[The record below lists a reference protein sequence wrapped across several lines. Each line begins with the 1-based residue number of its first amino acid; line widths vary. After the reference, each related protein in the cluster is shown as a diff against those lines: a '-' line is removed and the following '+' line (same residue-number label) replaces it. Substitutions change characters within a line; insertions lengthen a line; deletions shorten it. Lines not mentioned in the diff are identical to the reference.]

1 MMMRSMLWGQPVRR
15 WQDRLRP
22 NFWDLVA
29 FPLLFGLLAMI
40 LVGAGGM
47 TKPFDLGEPQTISL
61 DPVNLPYYALRTVLR
76 MLIAL
81 GVSFLFTLIYAAA
94 AAKSRMAE
102 KILIPILDILQS
114 IPILSFLTITVTGWI
129 ALFPG
134 SLLGPECAAIFAIF
148 TSQAWNMTF
157 SLYQSLRTV
166 PLDLQEAARMYH
178 VGPWGRFWKLELP
191 HAMPQLVWNMM
202 MSVSG
207 GWFFVVA
214 AEAFS
219 VSGQNIALPGVGSYI
234 ASAID
239 QRNLLAVFY
248 AVVMM
253 LIVILAYDQLFFRP
267 LLSWSNK
274 FKSELEPGLDAGRP
288 WFLTML
294 QKAGLVRLFRMAF
307 AATGQTWNRTVGAAF
322 QRGLAML
329 GSGRPAPM
337 DRANATPRW
346 VERAYDILLLAIA
359 GYVTYRLGAV
369 VHSQIHLPEVG
380 RVFYLGFLTAIR
392 VLVLIAIATV
402 VWVPI
407 GVWIGLRPKLT
418 TVAQPIVQFMAAFP
432 ANLFFPIA
440 VVLIL
445 RFHANTEVWLSPLMI
460 LGTQWYILFNVIAG
474 ASALPQDFQYVARN
488 LGVSR
493 WVWWR
498 RLIIPAIFPAYITG
512 ALTAAGGSW
521 NAAIVSEWVQ
531 WGPTTLTATGI
542 GAYIKVAS
550 NDGDNP
556 RLILG
561 TLVLCVYVILLN
573 RLFWRRLYDYAAE
586 RMRLDD
592 V

>member
-1 MMMRSMLWGQPVRR
+1 MRSMLWGLPVRS

-22 NFWDLVA
+22 NFWDVVA

-40 LVGAGGM
+40 VLGAGGM
-47 TKPFDLGEPQTISL
+47 TKPFDLGTPPTISL
-61 DPVNLPYYALRTVLR
+61 DPINLPYYALRSVLR
-76 MLIAL
+76 MFVAL
-81 GVSFLFTLIYAAA
+81 GVSFVFTLIYATA

-114 IPILSFLTITVTGWI
+114 IPILAFLTITTTGWI

-166 PLDLQEAARMYH
+166 PLDLQEASRMYR

-191 HAMPQLVWNMM
+191 HAMPNLVWNMM

-214 AEAFS
+214 SEAFT
-219 VSGQNIALPGVGSYI
+219 VSGHDIALPGVGSYI
-234 ASAID
+234 GEAII
-239 QRNLLAVFY
+239 QKNLAAVGY
-248 AVVMM
+248 AVAMM
-253 LIVILAYDQLFFRP
+253 LVVILAYDQLLFRP
-267 LLSWSNK
+267 LLSWSSK
-274 FKSELEPGLDAGRP
+274 FKPEIDPGFEPGRP

-294 QKAGLVRLFRMAF
+294 QKAGLARAFRLSLRAF
-307 AATGQTWNRTVGAAF
+307 GRGWNQTIGRTTRQLLDLVGSS
-322 QRGLAML
+322 
-329 GSGRPAPM
+329 GSAPM
-337 DRANATPRW
+337 DRARSMPRW
-346 VERAYDILLLAIA
+346 VERGYDVLLLLVA
-359 GYVTYRLGAV
+359 GYVTYRLSLIVKANV
-369 VHSQIHLPEVG
+369 TLTEVTH
-380 RVFYLGFLTAIR
+380 VFYLGALTAIR

-402 VWVPI
+402 IWVPI
-407 GVWIGLRPKLT
+407 GVWIGLRPRLT
-418 TVAQPIVQFMAAFP
+418 AIAQPIVQFLAAFP
-432 ANLFFPIA
+432 TNLIFPVV

-445 RFHANTEVWLSPLMI
+445 RFHANVEIWLSPLMI
-460 LGTQWYILFNVIAG
+460 LGTQWYILFNVISG
-474 ASALPQDFQYVARN
+474 ASSLPRDFQYVAQN

-498 RLIIPAIFPAYITG
+498 RLIIPAIFPAYVTG

-521 NAAIVSEWVQ
+521 NAAIAAEWVQ
-531 WGPTTLTATGI
+531 WGDTTLTATGV

-550 NDGDNP
+550 NDGDIA

-561 TLVLCVYVILLN
+561 TSVLSIYVIVLN
-573 RLFWRRLYDYAAE
+573 RLLWRRLYDYAAE
-586 RMRLDD
+586 RMRLGD

>member
-1 MMMRSMLWGQPVRR
+1 MLWGQPLRR
-15 WQDRLRP
+15 WQDHLRP
-22 NFWDLVA
+22 NFWDVVA
-29 FPLLFGLLAMI
+29 FPLLFGLLT
-40 LVGAGGM
+40 LVVVGAGGM
-47 TKPFDLGEPQTISL
+47 NKPFDLGESPAISL
-61 DPVNLPYYALRTVLR
+61 DPSHLPYYALRTVLR
-76 MLIAL
+76 MFIAL
-81 GVSFLFTLIYAAA
+81 GVSFTFTLIYAAA

-102 KILIPILDILQS
+102 RILIPILDILQS

-178 VGPWGRFWKLELP
+178 VGPWGRFWRLELP
-191 HAMPQLVWNMM
+191 HAMPSLIWNMM

-214 AEAFS
+214 SEAFS
-219 VSGQNIALPGVGSYI
+219 VSGHDIALPGVGSYI
-234 ASAID
+234 AAAID
-239 QRNLLAVFY
+239 QRDLIAVGY
-248 AVVMM
+248 AVLTM
-253 LIVILAYDQLFFRP
+253 LIVILGYDQLFFRP
-267 LLSWSNK
+267 LLSWSTK
-274 FKSELEPGLDAGRP
+274 FKSELEPGLEPTRP
-288 WFLTML
+288 WFLTMI
-294 QKAGLVRLFRMAF
+294 QKAGLARAFRMSF
-307 AATGQTWNRTVGAAF
+307 AAFGRTWDVTIGAGFRALL
-322 QRGLAML
+322 GAL
-329 GSGRPAPM
+329 GSGGDTPM
-337 DRANATPRW
+337 DRRRTAPRW
-346 VERAYDILLLAIA
+346 VEFIYNAFLICGA
-359 GYVTYRLGAV
+359 GYVAYRLAAV
-369 VHSQIHLPEVG
+369 VIADIGLPEVWH
-380 RVFYLGFLTAIR
+380 VVYLGLLTAIR

-407 GVWIGLRPKLT
+407 GVWIGLRPGIT
-418 TVAQPIVQFMAAFP
+418 ARAQPIVQFLAAFP
-432 ANLFFPIA
+432 ANLFFPVA

-445 RFHANTEVWLSPLMI
+445 RFHANTEIWLSPLMI

-474 ASALPQDFQYVARN
+474 ASALPRDFQYVAQN
-488 LGVSR
+488 LGLSR

-531 WGPTTLTATGI
+531 WGDTTLTATGI
-542 GAYIKVAS
+542 GAYIKIAS
-550 NDGDNP
+550 NGGDTA

-561 TLVLCVYVILLN
+561 TGVLCIYVILLN
-573 RLFWRRLYDYAAE
+573 RLFWRKLYDFAAE

>member
-1 MMMRSMLWGQPVRR
+1 MLWGQPVRG
-15 WQDRLRP
+15 WSDRLRP
-22 NFWDLVA
+22 NFWDIVA
-29 FPLLFGLLAMI
+29 FPLLFGLLA
-40 LVGAGGM
+40 LVFVGAGGM
-47 TKPFDLGEPQTISL
+47 TKPFDLGKPEIISL
-61 DPVNLPYYALRTVLR
+61 DPRILPYYALRTVLR
-76 MLIAL
+76 MFIAL
-81 GVSFLFTLIYAAA
+81 GVSFVFTLVYAAA

-178 VGPWGRFWKLELP
+178 VGPWGRFWRLELP
-191 HAMPQLVWNMM
+191 HAMPSLIWNMM

-214 AEAFS
+214 SEAFT
-219 VSGQNIALPGVGSYI
+219 VSGHDIVLPGVGSYI
-234 ASAID
+234 ATAID
-239 QRNLLAVFY
+239 QRDLTAVGY
-248 AVVMM
+248 AVSAMF
-253 LIVILAYDQLFFRP
+253 IVILGYDQLFFRP
-267 LLSWSNK
+267 LLAWSSK
-274 FKSELEPGLDAGRP
+274 FKPEFDPGLEPERP

-294 QKAGLVRLFRMAF
+294 QKAGLVRGFRVLLASG
-307 AATGQTWNRTVGAAF
+307 ARSWNRTIGVAF
-322 QRGLAML
+322 QRLFDLL
-329 GSGRPAPM
+329 GFGRAAPM
-337 DRANATPRW
+337 DRRQGGSPWT
-346 VERAYDILLLAIA
+346 ERAYGLAFIAAA
-359 GYVTYRLGAV
+359 GYVTWRLGAV
-369 VHSQIHLPEVG
+369 VVATIGVSEVG
-380 RVFYLGFLTAIR
+380 HVFYLGLLTAIR
-392 VLVLIAIATV
+392 VMVMIGLATLF
-402 VWVPI
+402 WVPI
-407 GVWIGLRPKLT
+407 GVWIGLRPGVT
-418 TVAQPIVQFMAAFP
+418 RRAQPIVQFMAAFP
-432 ANLFFPIA
+432 ANLLFPVA

-445 RFHANTEVWLSPLMI
+445 RFRANPEIWLSPLMI

-474 ASALPQDFQYVARN
+474 ASSLPRDFQYVARN
-488 LGVSR
+488 LGVAR

-521 NAAIVSEWVQ
+521 NAAILSEWVK

-542 GAYIKVAS
+542 GAYIREAS
-550 NDGDNP
+550 DGGDTP

-561 TLVLCVYVILLN
+561 TAILCVFVILLN
-573 RLFWRRLYDYAAE
+573 RLFWRRLYDFAAE

>member
-1 MMMRSMLWGQPVRR
+1 MRSMLWGLPVRG

-22 NFWDLVA
+22 NFWDVVA
-29 FPLLFGLLAMI
+29 FPLLFGLLTMI
-40 LVGAGGM
+40 VVGAGGM
-47 TKPFDLGEPQTISL
+47 TKPFDLGVQQAISL
-61 DPVNLPYYALRTVLR
+61 DPLNLPYYALRTVLR
-76 MLIAL
+76 MFIAL
-81 GVSFLFTLIYAAA
+81 GVSFAFTLIYAAA

-178 VGPWGRFWKLELP
+178 VGPWGRFWRLELP
-191 HAMPQLVWNMM
+191 HAMPNLIWNMM

-214 AEAFS
+214 SEAFT
-219 VSGQNIALPGVGSYI
+219 VDGHDIALPGVGSYI
-234 ASAID
+234 AAAMA
-239 QRNLLAVFY
+239 QRNLTAVVY
-248 AVVMM
+248 AVAIM
-253 LIVILAYDQLFFRP
+253 LVVILGYDQLLFRP
-267 LLSWSNK
+267 LISWSRK
-274 FKSELEPGLDAGRP
+274 FRSEMEPGLESDRP

-294 QKAGLVRLFRMAF
+294 QKAGLARAFLMGFR
-307 AATGQTWNRTVGAAF
+307 ATGRGWDQTVGRTAY
-322 QRGLAML
+322 LALKMV
-329 GSGRPAPM
+329 GSGLSTPM
-337 DRANATPRW
+337 DRPRKTPRW
-346 VERAYDILLLAIA
+346 VERGYNALLSIIA
-359 GYVTYRLGAV
+359 LYVTYRLGAV
-369 VHSQIHLPEVG
+369 VASQLELSEVE
-380 RVFYLGFLTAIR
+380 RVFLLGLVTAVR
-392 VLVLIAIATV
+392 VLVLIALATII
-402 VWVPI
+402 WVPI
-407 GVWIGLRPKLT
+407 GVWVGLRPALT
-418 TVAQPIVQFMAAFP
+418 ARVQPIVQFMAAFP
-432 ANLFFPIA
+432 NNLFFPVA

-445 RFHANTEVWLSPLMI
+445 RFHANTEIWLSPLMI

-474 ASALPQDFQYVARN
+474 AASLPRDFQYVAQN

-521 NAAIVSEWVQ
+521 NAAIVSEWVK
-531 WGPTTLTATGI
+531 WGPDTLTATGI
-542 GAYIKVAS
+542 GAYIHVAS
-550 NDGDNP
+550 DQGDTA

-561 TLVLCVYVILLN
+561 TAVLCIYVILLN
-573 RLFWRRLYDYAAE
+573 RLLWRRLYNYAAE

>member
-1 MMMRSMLWGQPVRR
+1 MRSMLWGQPVRR

-29 FPLLFGLLAMI
+29 FPMLFGLLALI
-40 LVGAGGM
+40 VVGAGGM
-47 TKPFDLGEPQTISL
+47 TKPFDLGTPQAITL
-61 DPVNLPYYALRTVLR
+61 DPAYLPYYALRTVIR
-76 MLIAL
+76 MFIAL
-81 GVSFLFTLIYAAA
+81 GASFLFTLIYAAA

-134 SLLGPECAAIFAIF
+134 SLLGPECAAVFAIF

-178 VGPWGRFWKLELP
+178 VGPWGRFWQLELP
-191 HAMPQLVWNMM
+191 HAMPNLVWNMM

-219 VSGQNIALPGVGSYI
+219 VAGQDITLPGVGSYI
-234 ASAID
+234 ATAID
-239 QRNLLAVFY
+239 QRNLLAVGY
-248 AVVMM
+248 AVLMM
-253 LIVILAYDQLFFRP
+253 FVVILAYDQLFFRP

-274 FKSELEPGLDAGRP
+274 FKSEFEPGLEPPRP

-294 QKAGLVRLFRMAF
+294 QKAGLVRAFRLLFTESGRI
-307 AATGQTWNRTVGAAF
+307 WNRTAGEAI
-322 QRGLAML
+322 QRGLDLL
-329 GSGRPAPM
+329 GAGRAAPM
-337 DRANATPRW
+337 DRATSAPRW
-346 VERAYDILLLAIA
+346 VEQLYNILLILIA
-359 GYVTYRLGAV
+359 CYVTYRLAAV
-369 VHSQIHLPEVG
+369 VRTSIALSEVWH
-380 RVFYLGFLTAIR
+380 VFYLGLLTAIR

-402 VWVPI
+402 IWVPI
-407 GVWIGLRPKLT
+407 GVWIGLRPGLT
-418 TVAQPIVQFMAAFP
+418 RRAQPIVQFMAAFP
-432 ANLFFPIA
+432 ANLFFPVA

-445 RFHANTEVWLSPLMI
+445 RFHANTEIWLSPLMI

-474 ASALPQDFQYVARN
+474 ASSLPRDFQYVAQN

-542 GAYIKVAS
+542 GAYIKEAS
-550 NDGDNP
+550 NDGDNA

-561 TLVLCVYVILLN
+561 TGVLCVFVILLN
-573 RLFWRRLYDYAAE
+573 RLFWRRLYNYAAE

>member
-1 MMMRSMLWGQPVRR
+1 MRSMLWGLPVRG

-22 NFWDLVA
+22 NFWDVVA
-29 FPLLFGLLAMI
+29 FPLLFGVLAMI
-40 LVGAGGM
+40 VVGAGGM
-47 TKPFDLGEPQTISL
+47 TKPFDLGQRQTISL
-61 DPVNLPYYALRTVLR
+61 DPLDLPYYALRTVLR
-76 MLIAL
+76 MFIAL
-81 GVSFLFTLIYAAA
+81 GVSFAFTLIYAAA

-102 KILIPILDILQS
+102 KILIPVLDILQS

-178 VGPWGRFWKLELP
+178 VGPWGRFWRLELP
-191 HAMPQLVWNMM
+191 HAMPNLIWNMM

-214 AEAFS
+214 SEAFS
-219 VSGQNIALPGVGSYI
+219 VNGQNIALPGVGSYI
-234 ASAID
+234 AAAME
-239 QRNLLAVFY
+239 QRDLTAVGY
-248 AVVMM
+248 AVAIMFV
-253 LIVILAYDQLFFRP
+253 VILGYDQLLFRP
-267 LLSWSNK
+267 LISWSSK
-274 FKSELEPGLDAGRP
+274 FRSEMEPGLEPDRP

-294 QKAGLVRLFRMAF
+294 QKAGLARAFRMGF
-307 AATGQTWNRTVGAAF
+307 RATGRAWDQTIGKTAHQA
-322 QRGLAML
+322 LL
-329 GSGRPAPM
+329 LIGSGMSVPM
-337 DRANATPRW
+337 DRPRRAPRW
-346 VERAYDILLLAIA
+346 VERGYDLALLAVA
-359 GYVTYRLGAV
+359 GYVTFRLGSV
-369 VHSQIHLPEVG
+369 VATHLRLAEVEH
-380 RVFYLGFLTAIR
+380 VFLLGLITAIR
-392 VLVLIAIATV
+392 VLVLIFLATI

-407 GVWIGLRPKLT
+407 GVWVGLRPALT
-418 TVAQPIVQFMAAFP
+418 SRVQPIVQFMAAFP
-432 ANLFFPIA
+432 NNLFFPVA

-445 RFHANTEVWLSPLMI
+445 RFHANTEIWLSPLMI

-474 ASALPQDFQYVARN
+474 AASLPRDFQYVARN

-521 NAAIVSEWVQ
+521 NAAIVSEWVK
-531 WGPTTLTATGI
+531 WGDDTLTATGI
-542 GAYIKVAS
+542 GAYIHVAS
-550 NDGDNP
+550 DDGDTA

-561 TLVLCVYVILLN
+561 TAVLCLYVILLN
-573 RLFWRRLYDYAAE
+573 RLLWRRLYNYAAE

>member
-1 MMMRSMLWGQPVRR
+1 MMRAMLWGQPVRR

-29 FPLLFGLLAMI
+29 FPLLFGILAMI
-40 LVGAGGM
+40 VVGAGGM
-47 TKPFDLGEPQTISL
+47 NKPFDLGEPQVISL
-61 DPVNLPYYALRTVLR
+61 DPAVLPYYALRTVLR
-76 MLIAL
+76 MFIAL
-81 GVSFLFTLIYAAA
+81 GASFLFTLIYAAA
-94 AAKSRMAE
+94 AAKSRLAE

-114 IPILSFLTITVTGWI
+114 IPILSFATITVTGWI

-134 SLLGPECAAIFAIF
+134 SLLGPECAAIFMIF

-166 PLDLQEAARMYH
+166 PLDLQEASRMYH

-191 HAMPQLVWNMM
+191 HAMPNLIWNMM

-214 AEAFS
+214 SEAIT
-219 VSGQNIALPGVGSYI
+219 VSDQTVSLPGVGSYI
-234 ASAID
+234 ATAIG
-239 QRNLLAVFY
+239 QRNLVAVGY
-248 AVVMM
+248 AVGAM

-267 LLSWSNK
+267 LLSWSSK
-274 FKSELEPGLDAGRP
+274 FKSETDPGLEPDRP

-294 QKAGLVRLFRMAF
+294 QKAGLARAFRLAF
-307 AATGQTWNRTVGAAF
+307 ASMGVFWNRTVGAAAR
-322 QRGLAML
+322 RGLDL
-329 GSGRPAPM
+329 IGSARSAPM
-337 DRANATPRW
+337 DKRSATPKW
-346 VERAYDILLLAIA
+346 VERLYDLLLVVIA
-359 GYVTYRLGAV
+359 VYISYRLGSIV
-369 VHSQIHLPEVG
+369 IQHVKLNEVG

-418 TVAQPIVQFMAAFP
+418 AVAQPIVQFMAAFP
-432 ANLFFPIA
+432 ANLFFPVA

-445 RFHANTEVWLSPLMI
+445 RFHANTEIWLSPLMI
-460 LGTQWYILFNVIAG
+460 LGTQWYIVFNVISG
-474 ASALPQDFQYVARN
+474 ASSLPRDFQYVAQN

-498 RLIIPAIFPAYITG
+498 RLIIPGIFPAYITG

-521 NAAIVSEWVQ
+521 NAAIVSEVVQ
-531 WGPTTLTATGI
+531 WGDTTLTATGI
-542 GAYIKVAS
+542 GAYIANAS
-550 NDGDNP
+550 KDGDFA
-556 RLILG
+556 RVILG
-561 TLVLCVYVILLN
+561 SSVLSIFVLLLN
-573 RLFWRRLYDYAAE
+573 RLLWRRLYDYAAE

>member
-1 MMMRSMLWGQPVRR
+1 M
-15 WQDRLRP
+15 
-22 NFWDLVA
+22 F
-29 FPLLFGLLAMI
+29 
-40 LVGAGGM
+40 
-47 TKPFDLGEPQTISL
+47 
-61 DPVNLPYYALRTVLR
+61 
-76 MLIAL
+76 IAL
-81 GVSFLFTLIYAAA
+81 GVSFAFTLVYAAS

-102 KILIPILDILQS
+102 KILIPVLDILQS
-114 IPILSFLTITVTGWI
+114 IPIISFLTITVTGWI

-178 VGPWGRFWKLELP
+178 VGPWGRFWRLELP
-191 HAMPQLVWNMM
+191 HAMPNLIWNMM

-214 AEAFS
+214 SEAFT
-219 VSGQNIALPGVGSYI
+219 VADQQITLPGVGSYI
-234 ASAID
+234 ATAID
-239 QRNLLAVFY
+239 QRNLAAVFY
-248 AVVMM
+248 AVLVMFV
-253 LIVILAYDQLFFRP
+253 VILLYDQLVFRP
-267 LLSWSNK
+267 LLSWSAK
-274 FKSELEPGLDAGRP
+274 FKSELDPGLEAGRP
-288 WFLTML
+288 WFITML
-294 QKAGLVRLFRMAF
+294 QKAGLARAFRQLF
-307 AATGQTWNRTVGAAF
+307 AASGRAWNRTIGVAAL
-322 QRGLAML
+322 RLLELL
-329 GSGRPAPM
+329 GSHADAPM
-337 DRANATPRW
+337 DRRRSRPAW
-346 VERAYDILLLAIA
+346 VERIYDIILLCAA
-359 GYVTYRLGAV
+359 GYVTYRLGSV
-369 VHSQIHLPEVG
+369 VADSLSLAEVG
-380 RVFYLGFLTAIR
+380 HVVALGLITAVR
-392 VLVLIAIATV
+392 VLVLIAIATL

-407 GVWIGLRPKLT
+407 GVWIGLRPALT
-418 TVAQPIVQFMAAFP
+418 ARAQPIVQFMAAFP
-432 ANLFFPIA
+432 ANLFFPVA

-445 RFHANTEVWLSPLMI
+445 RFHANVEIWLSPLMI

-474 ASALPQDFQYVARN
+474 ASSLPRDFRYVAQN

-531 WGPTTLTATGI
+531 WGDTTLTATGI

-550 NDGDNP
+550 NSGDNA

-561 TLVLCVYVILLN
+561 TGILCIYVILLN
-573 RLFWRRLYDYAAE
+573 RLLWRRLYDFAAE